1 MGLRSLAL
9 GEKLCN
15 SNYPPFFVH
24 GLPGGMGL
32 DGAVCLPLLLILR
45 SFIFLLVEDLL
56 VFMLLSSI
64 TALVNNCNFGLPVG
78 GGELRVFLL
87 CHLGHY
93 SMEFHFKSAKGEQLV
108 LFKGIVIYFPNKF
121 HFIVILADSSLNSN
135 IWAMKT

>member
-1 MGLRSLAL
+1 
-9 GEKLCN
+9 
-15 SNYPPFFVH
+15 
-24 GLPGGMGL
+24 MGL